1 MERHQHELDE
11 APDHPAVFRES
22 SVTTIRVIQK
32 ILELTVV
39 RAYYLLVVVLFFF
52 FFPPNP
58 TKISRKA
65 FISSNPF
72 VKKS

>member
-1 MERHQHELDE
+1 MERRQHELDE

-52 FFPPNP
+52 FFLQILP
-58 TKISRKA
+58 
-65 FISSNPF
+65 
-72 VKKS
+72 KSAEKLSLVLIPL